1 MQQCLV
7 QDSTH
12 ECACRILHNCFYGPT
27 QHTQCAC
34 RILHNCFYGPTHTH
48 NVLAESCTTASMD
61 QHTHTMCLQNPAQL
75 LLWTNTHT
83 QCACRILHNCFYG
96 PTHTHN
102 VLAESCTTAS
112 MDQHTH
118 TMCLQN
124 TAQLLLWTN
133 THTQCACRFL
143 HKPKLGRILQAL
155 CKIVLASEQYI
166 STSPFDMPCKAL
178 YTPNIK
184 ILKVQIWS

>member
-1 MQQCLV
+1 MNVLAEFCTTASMDQHTHTMCL
-7 QDSTH
+7 QNPAQLLLWTNTH
-12 ECACRILHNCFYGPT
+12 TQCACRILHNCFYGPT

-75 LLWTNTHT
+75 LLWTNT
-83 QCACRILHNCFYG
+83 A
-96 PTHTHN
+96 
-102 VLAESCTTAS
+102 
-112 MDQHTH
+112 H

-124 TAQLLLWTN
+124 LAQLLLWTN
-133 THTQCACRFL
+133 THTQCACRIL

-166 STSPFDMPCKAL
+166 CTNPFDMPCKAL
-178 YTPNIK
+178 YTPNVK
-184 ILKVQIWS
+184 FLKVQIWA